1 MNRLFLKK
9 WANPG
14 LFLIYFRL
22 FLHDTIQIQIDKNI
36 DSLFGIQTRGGSLEG
51 VDESTQLWRHPW
63 TKEGQWSIFYFL
75 CRLDFLDDI
84 EPSKV
89 GPASWV
95 LHKVAIW
102 LHVKTPYT
110 AYYLTTNYVAN
121 LIKTVWL

>member
-63 TKEGQWSIFYFL
+63 TKEGQWSIFYA
-75 CRLDFLDDI
+75 D
-84 EPSKV
+84 
-89 GPASWV
+89 
-95 LHKVAIW
+95 
-102 LHVKTPYT
+102 
-110 AYYLTTNYVAN
+110 
-121 LIKTVWL
+121 